1 MRWLWRFVLLVC
13 EAKYESMR
21 IRMATEQIIF
31 KHPPVT
37 EAQVAVLFLNNF
49 EVADQ
54 RSRFHKVVAD
64 EYPFIIMPEQN
75 KLQYDFGDYVLQKQ
89 DGTERIEVGMNYFRF
104 TSVRYPGFTK
114 FRELFLNS
122 LNKFLDCYE
131 IKSFFS
137 LSMSYRNTLPL
148 APGSAYKD
156 CFALNISLPDYP
168 ESELF
173 AGQGILVFKKPEGFL
188 TVQLEPKIE
197 SGEVQLY
204 SMHLLF
210 ATNQEFTGQFDR
222 SQVPLFADTTH
233 DHLRRFFFGMLTQ
246 KYLEYL
252 RTK

>member
-1 MRWLWRFVLLVC
+1 
-13 EAKYESMR
+13 MR

-37 EAQVAVLFLNNF
+37 EAQVAVVFLSNF

-54 RSRFHKVVAD
+54 RSRFHKVVGE

-89 DGTERIEVGMNYFRF
+89 DATERIEVGMNYFRF
-104 TSVRYPGFTK
+104 ASIRYQGFTK
-114 FRELFLNS
+114 FRESFLNS
-122 LNKFLDCYE
+122 LDKFSDCYE
-131 IKSFFS
+131 IKSFYV

-156 CFALNISLPDYP
+156 CFALNISLPDQP
-168 ESELF
+168 ESDLF

-197 SGEVQLY
+197 SAQVQSY

-210 ATNQEFTGQFDR
+210 ATNREVIDQFDR
-222 SQVPLFADTTH
+222 SGVPKLADTVH
-233 DHLRRFFFGMLTQ
+233 DHLKKFFLGMLTE
-246 KYLEYL
+246 KYVEYL
-252 RTK
+252 RAK

>member
-1 MRWLWRFVLLVC
+1 
-13 EAKYESMR
+13 MR
-21 IRMATEQIIF
+21 IRMATEEIIF

-37 EAQVAVLFLNNF
+37 EAQVAVVFLNNF

-54 RSRFHKVVAD
+54 RSRFHKVVGD

-89 DGTERIEVGMNYFRF
+89 DATERIEVGMNYFRF
-104 TSVRYPGFTK
+104 ISVRYPGFKK

-131 IKSFFS
+131 IKSFFT

-148 APGSAYKD
+148 APGSVYKD
-156 CFALNISLPDYP
+156 SFALNISLPDYP

-188 TVQLEPKIE
+188 TVQLEPKIDNAQ
-197 SGEVQLY
+197 VQSY
-204 SMHLLF
+204 SMHLVF
-210 ATNQEFTGQFDR
+210 ATNREVIDQFDR
-222 SQVPLFADTTH
+222 NGVPKLADTAH
-233 DHLRRFFFGMLTQ
+233 DHLKKFFLGMLTE
-246 KYLEYL
+246 KYVEYL
-252 RTK
+252 RAK